1 MIEKAA
7 IRAEVEA
14 EYKMAVQQNSREMAA
29 LKKTFSDKL
38 KDAKSENEVIY
49 NILLWGL
56 NKYILNSNY
65 YIYTYV
71 CILSLKIK
79 EKKKSLKNVRNSII
93 W

>member
-14 EYKMAVQQNSREMAA
+14 EYKMAVQQNSRDMAA

-56 NKYILNSNY
+56 N
-65 YIYTYV
+65 
-71 CILSLKIK
+71 
-79 EKKKSLKNVRNSII
+79 
-93 W
+93 